1 MIVHLVQVIAVDCS
15 CSFPVKLPCYGC
27 YGEMWNC
34 RGNMW
39 QPAKSGPDAN
49 ALANRINSLVSPLDP
64 TRGMPGGI
72 APIVHAP
79 ATSRSGWL
87 R

>member
-1 MIVHLVQVIAVDCS
+1 MIVHLVQVMAVDCR
-15 CSFPVKLPCYGC
+15 CSFPVKLPCYGMLWRNV
-27 YGEMWNC
+27 ELP
-34 RGNMW
+34 W

-49 ALANRINSLVSPLDP
+49 ALAMHQFMTMSPLDP